1 MNNKL
6 SQSIQSCNNSLNKL
20 KEGFENLNKT
30 LPLNIQTI
38 FGNMIQ
44 AVLVE
49 EIEVKFLKDS
59 IKIISKKPL
68 FRERLAVLQSI
79 FSGYNL
85 TCNQHMTC
93 VIYTLKL
100 KGGII
105 E

>member
-68 FRERLAVLQSI
+68 FRDRLAVLQSI
-79 FSGYNL
+79 FRG
-85 TCNQHMTC
+85 
-93 VIYTLKL
+93 
-100 KGGII
+100 
-105 E
+105 